1 MRLFS
6 TAFISSLVSRVN
18 AIRRRHPAL
27 QFDHSLRF
35 HDTDNPEIIAY
46 SKRAPGASEWLL
58 VIVNLDPLHMQHGHV
73 EVPGF
78 ERDDTYTVRDLLD
91 GVTYDWRGAWNYVRL
106 DPDIRQGHILW
117 LPTPRT

>member
-1 MRLFS
+1 
-6 TAFISSLVSRVN
+6 
-18 AIRRRHPAL
+18 
-27 QFDHSLRF
+27 
-35 HDTDNPEIIAY
+35 
-46 SKRAPGASEWLL
+46 

-73 EVPGF
+73 EVPRGF

-91 GVTYDWRGAWNYVRL
+91 GVTYDWRGASNYVRF